1 MAIAYAILNQM
12 SAGTISL
19 VDMNADKL
27 QGEAKDLEQGSGF
40 HENVRIEAS
49 TQYDVTAHSHLV
61 IITAGAAQRP
71 GESRLNLVERNVAI
85 MSSII
90 PPVLAQSPDASIC
103 IVSNPCDI
111 MTAVANKVAGPSV
124 PPGRIFGSGTCLDS
138 SRLKSLLGK
147 ALGIDASSVSG
158 YVVGEHG
165 DHSVPLWSSVR
176 IGGIPMLEPGEE
188 PTEIHRS
195 MHRQVVDSAYD
206 VILRKGYTNWAVGL
220 TGAYIARG
228 KGLCVLL
235 YCTSARPPP
244 TGS

>member
-71 GESRLNLVERNVAI
+71 GESRLNVVERNVAI

-103 IVSNPCDI
+103 IVSNPCDV
-111 MTAVANKVAGPSV
+111 MTAVANKVAGPLDRV
-124 PPGRIFGSGTCLDS
+124 PASIALDS
-138 SRLKSLLGK
+138 SRS
-147 ALGIDASSVSG
+147 
-158 YVVGEHG
+158 
-165 DHSVPLWSSVR
+165 
-176 IGGIPMLEPGEE
+176 
-188 PTEIHRS
+188 
-195 MHRQVVDSAYD
+195 
-206 VILRKGYTNWAVGL
+206 WARPWGL
-220 TGAYIARG
+220 TPVPSRDTWWASTATIMSLSGRLFVLVVFPCWNRARNLQKFIGASTD
-228 KGLCVLL
+228 KSSTV
-235 YCTSARPPP
+235 P
-244 TGS
+244 TM